1 MPNANYCPLWKKIK
15 IKYSNNIYLD
25 TVQNIWNTRNGLF
38 LSKESL
44 KSTLSPYRLLG
55 RTPFLMQSR
64 ERDHFECRHDSNVP
78 SQTVWTELYC
88 VLLWLCFSFPRLS
101 LFPSCTF
108 FHVFSI
114 STFLLFGSEFANVN
128 NRSNVRKPKTLIS
141 SH

>member
-1 MPNANYCPLWKKIK
+1 MICQMLITVLYEKKIK

-108 FHVFSI
+108 HQY
-114 STFLLFGSEFANVN
+114 FLALWIRICQREQQ
-128 NRSNVRKPKTLIS
+128 KQC
-141 SH
+141 